1 MPGRYRS
8 QLATSQGPFTYR
20 EYSGAGTAPRCETVG
35 VLKQPRSRTT
45 GRDVGVLMAV
55 LLCATMVPVAPTA
68 SAASVRVARCRT
80 SYGISQP
87 TMSLP
92 QLVGT
97 SLPASQAARLAFYG
111 NNELL
116 VLAPAAW
123 SCSGQIGADGS
134 AGMLIIHGQEA
145 VGVHAVPYTS
155 GVGASEACALFADAR
170 PPVRCLAH
178 PPRQELVSHLSR
190 TAVAF
195 EDPPGIHGTGDPSG
209 GHLPANGVMLYN
221 PSPSVGFFYQET
233 CVLPASQHNTC
244 TVLLNDAL
252 ARAPR

>member
-1 MPGRYRS
+1 VLTKPLRW
-8 QLATSQGPFTYR
+8 
-20 EYSGAGTAPRCETVG
+20 TAR
-35 VLKQPRSRTT
+35 
-45 GRDVGVLMAV
+45 RDVSVLTALV
-55 LLCATMVPVAPTA
+55 LCATLLVVAPQA
-68 SAASVRVARCRT
+68 RAASVRVVRCRT
-80 SYGISQP
+80 SYGASQP
-87 TMSLP
+87 TKTLP

-97 SLPASQAARLAFYG
+97 QLSASQAARLTFYG

-134 AGMLIIHGQEA
+134 AGMLITHGQEA
-145 VGVHAVPYTS
+145 VGVQAVPYTS

-170 PPVRCLAH
+170 PPVRCFDH
-178 PPRQELVSHLSR
+178 PPRQERVSHLSR

-195 EDPPGIHGTGDPSG
+195 EDPPGVHGTGDPSG
-209 GHLPANGVMLYN
+209 GQLPANGVMLYN
-221 PSPSVGFFYQET
+221 PSPAAGFFYQET

-244 TVLLNDAL
+244 SVLLNDAL